1 MSRQPIGKGERVT
14 IILNPAI
21 PKEKVILDYL
31 SKSFNKSSDI
41 KGVLYQYCINNQLG
55 MINNTMI
62 NECTINDKSFI
73 NKYVKNNNESKNELS
88 HYDNKSFEI
97 NLEAVEDV
105 QIEIEDTTGVES
117 ATSNALE
124 FMLNM

>member
-55 MINNTMI
+55 MINNAMI
-62 NECTINDKSFI
+62 NECTMNDKSFI